1 MMSILRSIY
10 VYANIGLSLLERGIM
25 LNFYKTKKTKLNKN
39 EYETMINRIATKWAK
54 KQLKRTGARIK
65 VTGLENIP
73 DCPVVFVSNHQ
84 SNVDIAVFLA
94 EIEKNKG
101 YVAKVEMLKVPFM
114 RDYMKELNCVFMD
127 RNDMRQSAQT
137 ILDAIEIVK
146 NGYSMV
152 IFPEGTRSKGVRL
165 GEFKAGSL
173 KLATKSRAPIVPVT
187 INGSYKLMEANKN
200 KIVPADITLTIHPA
214 IETAQITKEEEAV
227 LVGRVKGIIAGV
239 L

>member
-1 MMSILRSIY
+1 MSILRSIY
-10 VYANIGLSLLERGIM
+10 VYGNIGLSLIAKGIM
-25 LNFYKTKKTKLNKN
+25 LQFYKNKKSKMNKN
-39 EYETMINRIATKWAK
+39 EYESMINRIATKWAK
-54 KQLKRTGARIK
+54 TQLKHTGARIK
-65 VTGLENIP
+65 VTGVENIP

-101 YVAKVEMLKVPFM
+101 FVAKVEMLKVPSM
-114 RDYMKELNCVFMD
+114 RDWMRELNCVFMD
-127 RNDMRQSAQT
+127 RNDIKQSART

-173 KLATKSRAPIVPVT
+173 KLATKSRAPIVPIT

-200 KIVPADITLTIHPA
+200 RIVPADIFLTIHPA
-214 IETAQITKEEEAV
+214 IETAGLSKEEE
-227 LVGRVKGIIAGV
+227 LQLPEKVKDIIAGA

>member
-1 MMSILRSIY
+1 MSVLRSIY
-10 VYANIGLSLLERGIM
+10 VYANIGFSLFTKGIM
-25 LNFYKTKKTKLNKN
+25 LPSYKRKKTKMNKH
-39 EYETMINRIATKWAK
+39 EYESMINRVATKWAK
-54 KQLKRTGARIK
+54 TQLKRTGARIK
-65 VTGLENIP
+65 VNGLENIP

-101 YVAKVEMLKVPFM
+101 FVAKVEMLKVPSM
-114 RDYMKELNCVFMD
+114 RDWMKELNCVFMD
-127 RNDMRQSAQT
+127 RDDMKQSART
-137 ILDAIEIVK
+137 ILEAIEIVK

-200 KIVPADITLTIHPA
+200 KIVPADISLTIHPA
-214 IETAQITKEEEAV
+214 IETAGLTKEEE
-227 LVGRVKGIIAGV
+227 LLLTEKVKEIIAGG